1 MKQAELL
8 ELLDFSEWTL
18 HEVKDI
24 RVLTD
29 DELKEYEINITKYI
43 DEMSQEDHVNLVIT
57 YKAKIKELYMLLDE
71 CFENAIAPLGA
82 GETIYPNSK
91 SEDLAQ
97 RIFKNLSKKPLKIP
111 IDWDTEDT
119 AILEM

>member
-29 DELKEYEINITKYI
+29 DELKEAEINLTKYI

-71 CFENAIAPLGA
+71 CSA
-82 GETIYPNSK
+82 
-91 SEDLAQ
+91 
-97 RIFKNLSKKPLKIP
+97 
-111 IDWDTEDT
+111 
-119 AILEM
+119 